1 MMMTTT
7 VEMEEI
13 MVVDTIREIGEV
25 NHTGMRADGLL
36 IGVDPDLVVGIEKST
51 IIIIAV
57 ERGVMM
63 DTAVPLVIGPAAAIG
78 SSPAVGPVKA
88 EDRLSVVVVVG
99 RVDATIALRD
109 DEDDTV
115 LYAAR
120 EVEALAIICP
130 FVNPVWMGSSSRA
143 AVT

>member
-7 VEMEEI
+7 VEIPEI

-25 NHTGMRADGLL
+25 NHTRMRADGLL

-57 ERGVMM
+57 EKRGVMM
-63 DTAVPLVIGPAAAIG
+63 DTVVRLVIAPAATIG

-88 EDRLSVVVVVG
+88 EGRLSVAAVG
-99 RVDATIALRD
+99 QVDATIAPRD

-120 EVEALAIICP
+120 DVEALAIICP
-130 FVNPVWMGSSSRA
+130 FVNL
-143 AVT
+143 T